1 MTLPSRTREALRE
14 ALRRDPRASALRL
27 DLVPRQILE
36 RGTRY
41 ATETSVRILALA
53 EGRGRSAYYAPSA
66 VESLV
71 PLLDGVNVH
80 FDRMT
85 PSESR
90 NRPERSICTL
100 AGYLSSASLGTF
112 PDPADGV
119 AETRAAAF
127 AQFHPH
133 KGGSNGDA
141 VASLLQTTADKAKRY
156 PNAAPFA
163 GFAITAFG
171 IAAPRENPE
180 DGSATEVLEA
190 ITDLQ
195 SVALVADA
203 GPIGRPLFDA
213 PASRESYAVFFP
225 HDSYAAA
232 TGGNHA
238 HGRGTFAPAYLR

>member
-1 MTLPSRTREALRE
+1 MLPVRTREALRE
-14 ALRRDPRASALRL
+14 ALRRDPRASSLRL
-27 DLVPRQILE
+27 DLLPRQVLE

-41 ATETSVRILALA
+41 APGTSVRIVALA
-53 EGRGRSAYYAPSA
+53 EGGGRSAYYTPSA

-71 PLLDGVNVH
+71 PLLDGANVH
-80 FDRMT
+80 FDRIT

-90 NRPERSICTL
+90 NRPERSIRTL

-112 PDPADGV
+112 ADPADGA

-133 KGGSNGDA
+133 TGGPNGDA
-141 VASLLQTTADKAKRY
+141 VASLLQTTAEKAKRY

-163 GFAITAFG
+163 GFAIRAFG
-171 IAAPRENPE
+171 IAAPGQNPE

-213 PASRESYAVFFP
+213 PASRESNAVFFP

-232 TGGNHA
+232 ARSNPA

>member
-1 MTLPSRTREALRE
+1 VTLPSRTREALRE
-14 ALRRDPRASALRL
+14 ALRRDPRASALRI

-36 RGTRY
+36 GGVRY
-41 ATETSVRILALA
+41 APGTSVRILALA
-53 EGRGRSAYYAPSA
+53 EGQGRSAYYTSSA

-71 PLLDGVNVH
+71 PLLDDAHVH
-80 FDRMT
+80 FDRAM
-85 PSESR
+85 PAESR
-90 NRPERSICTL
+90 NRPERSVRTL
-100 AGYLSSASLGTF
+100 AGYLSDASLGAF
-112 PDPADGV
+112 SDPADGV
-119 AETRAAAF
+119 AESRASAF
-127 AQFHPH
+127 AQFQPH
-133 KGGSNGDA
+133 TGGPNGDA
-141 VASLLQTTADKAKRY
+141 VASLLQTTAEKAKRY

-163 GFAITAFG
+163 GFAIRAFG
-171 IAAPRENPE
+171 IAAPGQNPE

-213 PASRESYAVFFP
+213 PASRESYARIFP

-232 TGGNHA
+232 TRSNHA

>member
-1 MTLPSRTREALRE
+1 MLPVRTREALRE

-27 DLVPRQILE
+27 DLLPRQVLE
-36 RGTRY
+36 RGIRY
-41 ATETSVRILALA
+41 APGTSVRILALA
-53 EGRGRSAYYAPSA
+53 EGQGRSAYYASSA

-71 PLLDGVNVH
+71 SLLDGVNVH
-80 FDRMT
+80 FDRIT

-90 NRPERSICTL
+90 NRPERSIRTL

-112 PDPADGV
+112 TDPANRV
-119 AETRAAAF
+119 AESRAAAF

-133 KGGSNGDA
+133 TDGSNGDA
-141 VASLLQTTADKAKRY
+141 VASLLQTTAEKAKRF

-171 IAAPRENPE
+171 IAAPGENPE

-195 SVALVADA
+195 SVALVANA

-213 PASRESYAVFFP
+213 PASRESFALIFTHDPYASAP
-225 HDSYAAA
+225 RE
-232 TGGNHA
+232 NHA
-238 HGRGTFAPAYLR
+238 RSRGGFAPAFLR